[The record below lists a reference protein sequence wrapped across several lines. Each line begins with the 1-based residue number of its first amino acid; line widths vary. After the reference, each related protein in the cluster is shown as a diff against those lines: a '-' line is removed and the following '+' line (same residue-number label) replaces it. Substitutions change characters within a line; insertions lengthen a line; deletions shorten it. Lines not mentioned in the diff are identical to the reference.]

1 MLDKLLV
8 LLENT
13 NIKNIATAL
22 KKDQELLQWIIEKTS
37 HIVSPKT
44 ITERIYVL
52 VNDIHS
58 NICVRSN
65 KFKFRSYTKGYGY
78 CGPAGK
84 CECAK
89 EQVSKKVSSAKQKLS
104 QEQNNLINA
113 KRVETNLQ
121 KYGVPNTGQT
131 EFAKNRHKETYE
143 DFNRVEIINQ
153 KHKNTIQ
160 ERYGVEN
167 ISHIPDIVEKR
178 RKTNIQRYGYANP
191 MQSPEIIKKSIS
203 TKQTLYTDHYLAK
216 KNYSRFV
223 QMVRENFNLIANIS
237 PDEYVGIKDRLEIS
251 FTCISCNRNFN
262 KRFDYASLPRC
273 VICFPPNIKYKS
285 QGEKELL
292 NFVKQT
298 YTGPII
304 SGDRSV
310 INPYEIDI
318 FLPALNLGIEY
329 CGLYWHSELSGNK
342 SWNYH
347 YRKWSSANKKGITL
361 FTIFD
366 DEWLTKRS
374 IIEELIAHKLKKVS
388 SKIGARLCDVSLL
401 NKDSASAFFD
411 KYHLLGAPSRL
422 SVTIGLLHKNDIV
435 AAMGFVNEGRD
446 VWRLSRYA
454 SKGAVIGGASKLLS
468 YFSTHY
474 QPKSVISF
482 SDNRYSNGDL
492 YKTLGFVISNEI
504 PPMQQYV
511 QGYTTR
517 FDKRSLNKNNIAK
530 LYPNISLDDTEWN
543 ILQKLKFDRIWD
555 CGKICWKKDYT

>member
-13 NIKNIATAL
+13 NIKNIGNAL
-22 KKDQELLQWIIEKTS
+22 KKDPELLCWVKEKTS
-37 HIVSPKT
+37 HILAPET
-44 ITERIYVL
+44 ITERIFVL

-58 NICVRSN
+58 NICDRGN
-65 KFKFRSYTKGYGY
+65 KLKFKSYNAGYGY

-84 CECAK
+84 CECAR
-89 EQVSKKVSSAKQKLS
+89 EQVSKKVSTAKAKLS
-104 QEQNNLINA
+104 QEQKDLINSR
-113 KRVETNLQ
+113 RVETNLQ
-121 KYGVPNTGQT
+121 KYGVTNTGQT
-131 EFAKNRHKETYE
+131 EFAKSRHKETYE
-143 DFNRVEIINQ
+143 DINRVEIINQ
-153 KHKNTIQ
+153 KHKNTMQ

-167 ISHIPDIVEKR
+167 ISQIPDVIDR
-178 RKTNIQRYGYANP
+178 RKHTNIQRYGYENP
-191 MQSPEIIKKSIS
+191 MQSPDIIQKAIS

-237 PDEYVGIKDRLEIS
+237 PDEYVGIKERPEIS
-251 FTCISCNRNFN
+251 FTCVSCNRNFR

-273 VICFPPNIKYKS
+273 VVCFPPNIEYKS

-292 NFVKQT
+292 NFVQQT

-304 SGDRSV
+304 SGDRSI

-318 FLPALNLGIEY
+318 FLPELKLGIEY
-329 CGLYWHSELSGNK
+329 CGLYWHSELSGKK

-347 YRKWSSANKKGITL
+347 YRKWSAADKKGITL
-361 FTIFD
+361 FTIYD

-374 IIEELIAHKLKKVS
+374 IVEELIAHKLKKVS
-388 SKIGARLCDVSLL
+388 SRIGARLCDVSLL
-401 NKDSASAFFD
+401 DKDSATAFFD
-411 KYHLLGAPSRL
+411 QYHLLGSPSRL
-422 SVTIGLLHKNDIV
+422 SVIIGLSHNNDIV
-435 AAMGFVNEGRD
+435 AAMGFVNEGGD

-454 SKGAVIGGASKLLS
+454 SKGAVIGGASKLLK
-468 YFSTHY
+468 YFSINY
-474 QPKSVISF
+474 KPKSVISF

-492 YKTLGFVISNEI
+492 YKTLGFIVRNEI

-517 FDKRSLNKNNIAK
+517 FDKRSLNKTNIAK
-530 LYPNISLDDTEWN
+530 LYPDVSIDDTEWN